1 MRRTNRFATAR
12 SAGVAVTA
20 GVAFALAACAS
31 GPAPGT
37 QPGDAAAASGA
48 PESTQA
54 TSKPATS
61 KPATSKPVTS
71 KPAVDT
77 TKNNSDNS
85 SGGGDNSG
93 GDSSGGGD
101 GGGAGGILGGK
112 RQIVLRPVQTFE
124 SILHVDDKGHL
135 ALTDGETGSGLF
147 VLLPGRDGKHQIR
160 LAKPDPSGE
169 ASCIGLKENTS
180 GSATLDAA
188 PCDSSKAGQLFDFE
202 KLKKTDNGSPTYS
215 IRTTKGYYVRA
226 LDETGVEAVAAG
238 PDTTFVLVDNGTAP
252 AGPGD

>member
-1 MRRTNRFATAR
+1 MRRTNGFATAR

-20 GVAFALAACAS
+20 AAAFALAACAS
-31 GPAPGT
+31 GSASGT
-37 QPGDAAAASGA
+37 QPGGPAAASGT
-48 PESTQA
+48 PEATQA
-54 TSKPATS
+54 ASVPA
-61 KPATSKPVTS
+61 TS

-77 TKNNSDNS
+77 TKNNSDS
-85 SGGGDNSG
+85 SSGDDSGGGDSG
-93 GDSSGGGD
+93 GGDSGGGD
-101 GGGAGGILGGK
+101 GGGAGGILGGE

-124 SILHVDDKGHL
+124 SILHVDAKGHL

-160 LAKPDPSGE
+160 LAKADPSGE

-202 KLKKTDNGSPTYS
+202 KLRKTDNGSPTYS
-215 IRTTKGYYVRA
+215 IRTTKGYYIRA
-226 LDETGVEAVAAG
+226 LDETGVEAVATG

>member
-1 MRRTNRFATAR
+1 MRRTNGFATAR

-20 GVAFALAACAS
+20 AAAFALAACAS
-31 GPAPGT
+31 GSASGT
-37 QPGDAAAASGA
+37 QPGGPAAASET
-48 PESTQA
+48 PEATQA
-54 TSKPATS
+54 ASVPA
-61 KPATSKPVTS
+61 TS

-77 TKNNSDNS
+77 TKNNSDSS
-85 SGGGDNSG
+85 SGDSSSGDNDGGD
-93 GDSSGGGD
+93 SGGGD
-101 GGGAGGILGGK
+101 GGGAGGILGGE

-124 SILHVDDKGHL
+124 SILHVDAKGHL

-160 LAKPDPSGE
+160 LAKADPSGE

-215 IRTTKGYYVRA
+215 IRTTKGYYIRA
-226 LDETGVEAVAAG
+226 LDETGVEAVATG